1 MPGILALV
9 GGRDYRV
16 SQFDRCTQARRQTG
30 SVFKPFVYVAAL
42 EPREGRPTVTLAS
55 SIDDSPLE
63 LRTPAGLWAPQNF
76 DKVFHGALDATGVVH
91 MLAVATAVDG
101 SAGYVAVERIDG
113 ALDGRRGSFLT
124 QHNGILDRGKPSL
137 SVTVVPDSATG
148 ELEGLTG
155 RIVIDIVEGKHYYT
169 FDYSLPNGG

>member
-1 MPGILALV
+1 MTTQVKGEFDVKRTPE
-9 GGRDYRV
+9 GGVDL
-16 SQFDRCTQARRQTG
+16 G
-30 SVFKPFVYVAAL
+30 GGVAAGHF
-42 EPREGRPTVTLAS
+42 R
-55 SIDDSPLE
+55 
-63 LRTPAGLWAPQNF
+63 F

-169 FDYSLPNGG
+169 FDYSLPDGG